1 MMADPPSEWHKVT
14 SITTTDYLDAMPPPS
29 AGFGVLVV
37 SKQMVSES
45 LETSSRISGFKRV

>member
-14 SITTTDYLDAMPPPS
+14 SITTTDYLYALPTPS

-37 SKQMVSES
+37 SKETSYES
-45 LETSSRISGFKRV
+45 LESSSRLPR